1 MRAQTLVRVDSK
13 MDCASSSLDIEYAP
27 TRRGSRT
34 VYVCTMRHN
43 RRVCGRGHQ
52 RNMTLYA
59 ELMEATGKNYSIEN
73 CHWGSCTDSDDSS
86 CPTVDW

>member
-1 MRAQTLVRVDSK
+1 
-13 MDCASSSLDIEYAP
+13 
-27 TRRGSRT
+27 
-34 VYVCTMRHN
+34 
-43 RRVCGRGHQ
+43 
-52 RNMTLYA
+52 MTLYA